1 MDIVNRMRPLK
12 TTDEIVIT
20 LRDIRQCIS
29 SVIIYAKDKNT
40 SERFNRVES
49 PPSREWN
56 HQLKIQ
62 EGELD
67 ESALRNLYRIQPT
80 QENIKACVD

>member
-29 SVIIYAKDKNT
+29 SIIIYAKDK
-40 SERFNRVES
+40 SISDRLNRVES

-56 HQLKIQ
+56 
-62 EGELD
+62 
-67 ESALRNLYRIQPT
+67 N
-80 QENIKACVD
+80 